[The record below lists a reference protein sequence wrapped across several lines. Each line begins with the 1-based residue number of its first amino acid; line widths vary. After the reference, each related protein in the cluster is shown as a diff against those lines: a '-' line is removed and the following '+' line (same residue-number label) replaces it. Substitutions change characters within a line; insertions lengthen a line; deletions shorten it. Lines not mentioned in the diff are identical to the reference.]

1 VLLDLDAGELDDET
15 EALWSMFDILN
26 VACGGHA
33 GDAMSM
39 DRIARF
45 AQRGKPEL
53 GAHPSYPDR
62 AGFGR
67 HTMALDPVVLQA
79 IVGEQCDSLA
89 QIARRHGLVG
99 GYVKP
104 HGALYHDATASAP
117 IAEAALRGAIDVL
130 GKNVIAI
137 GPPRGALAEAAS
149 LLGIRY
155 LREGFADRAMRP
167 DGTLVPRSEPGAL
180 ITEPALAAAQA
191 ATLRDVDVLC
201 VHGDTPGALDIARAV
216 REAIGG

>member
-15 EALWSMFDILN
+15 ETLWGMFDILN

-33 GDAMSM
+33 GDARSM
-39 DRIARF
+39 ERIAKF
-45 AQRGKPEL
+45 AERGRPEL

-67 HTMALDPVVLQA
+67 HTMALDPMVLQA
-79 IVGEQCDSLA
+79 IVGEQCDAFA
-89 QIARRHGLVG
+89 QIARRHGLRV

-104 HGALYHDATASAP
+104 HGALYHDAIASAP

-137 GPPRGALAEAAS
+137 GAPRGAFAEAAS
-149 LLGIRY
+149 ILGIRY

-167 DGTLVPRSEPGAL
+167 DGSLIPRSEPDAL
-180 ITEPALAAAQA
+180 ITDPARAAAQA
-191 ATLRDVDVLC
+191 ASLRDIDVLC

-216 REAIGG
+216 REAVGG

>member
-15 EALWSMFDILN
+15 EALWSVFDILN

-39 DRIARF
+39 ERIAKF

-79 IVGEQCDSLA
+79 IVGEQCDALA
-89 QIARRHGLVG
+89 QIARRHGLVI
-99 GYVKP
+99 GYVKL
-104 HGALYHDATASAP
+104 HGALYHDANASAP

-137 GPPRGALAEAAS
+137 GPPRGALAEAAATV
-149 LLGIRY
+149 GVRY
-155 LREGFADRAMRP
+155 LREGFADRTMRP

-180 ITEPALAAAQA
+180 ITDPARAAAQA
-191 ATLRDVDVLC
+191 ASLRDVDVLC